1 MKKGIYF
8 FFQGIALTRFGKFT
22 DSCKDKGYLKK
33 KEKKDKNS
41 SGSEIRLWCEEF
53 LKKKERK

>member
-33 KEKKDKNS
+33 KRQKRQKQQ
-41 SGSEIRLWCEEF
+41 RQ
-53 LKKKERK
+53 